1 MSNITEIQRLL
12 NEKADLQAQINI
24 SAFDGSIEV
33 KTVNDQKYIYVR
45 KREAGKYKSNYIDK
59 YSEELYALA
68 VNQSQ
73 QIRAVKKQLRKNVVT
88 VNSNDAKLG
97 YTESELSPRV
107 KLNIDFARANV
118 KSLIYDQ
125 AVLEGVSTT
134 FPQTETILE
143 NGEVNGVKATDVQ
156 KILNLKHA
164 WEFIVD
170 PDVVASPC
178 NYYMVSHIARLVNE
192 GFFENGGSVRAV
204 PVTIGGSSYVP
215 PIPNELD
222 VKEKIDEIINSGLE
236 DVDIAIELT
245 LYCMKT
251 QIFIDG
257 NKRASII
264 FANHFMIG
272 KGIGLLVVPENI
284 VSEFKSLLVAYYE
297 GRNEDE
303 IKAFLKEKC
312 WRKF

>member
-1 MSNITEIQRLL
+1 MEHIEKIQNLL
-12 NEKADLQAQINI
+12 NQKADLQSKIKI
-24 SAFDGSIEV
+24 SSFDGSIEI
-33 KTVNDQKYIYVR
+33 KNVNGDKYIYVR
-45 KREAGKYKSNYIDK
+45 KKEAGRNTSTYIDK
-59 YSEELYALA
+59 YSEELYATA
-68 VNQSQ
+68 INQAQEIRSIKK
-73 QIRAVKKQLRKNVVT
+73 QIRKIEKELAQ
-88 VNSNDAKLG
+88 LG
-97 YTESELSPRV
+97 YQENDLSPKV
-107 KLNIDFARANV
+107 QLNIDFARANI

-143 NGEVNGVKATDVQ
+143 NGIVNGVKASDVQ

-170 PDVVASPC
+170 KDVVGSPC
-178 NYYMVSHIARLVNE
+178 NFYLLSHIAKLVNE
-192 GFFENGGSVRAV
+192 GFYNNGGTVRSV
-204 PVTIGGSSYVP
+204 PVTIGGSSYIP

-222 VKEKIDEIINSGLE
+222 VKDNIDQIIHSNLDSI
-236 DVDIAIELT
+236 DIAIELT

-264 FANHFMIG
+264 FANHFMI
-272 KGIGLLVVPENI
+272 KNELGLLVVPENI
-284 VSEFKSLLVAYYE
+284 VPEFKTLLVAYYE
-297 GRNEDE
+297 ERDENE
-303 IKAFLKEKC
+303 IKEFLKEKC

>member
-1 MSNITEIQRLL
+1 MDNIEKIQKLL
-12 NEKADLQAQINI
+12 SDKADLQAQINI
-24 SAFDGSIEV
+24 SPFDGSIEI
-33 KTVNDQKYIYVR
+33 KTINGEKYIYIR
-45 KREAGKYKSNYIDK
+45 KKEASRNTSTYVDK
-59 YSEELYALA
+59 YSDDLYAVA
-68 VNQSQ
+68 INQAQ
-73 QIRAVKKQLRKNVVT
+73 QIRALKKQIRKIEKEL
-88 VNSNDAKLG
+88 ALLG
-97 YTESELSPRV
+97 YSENELSPRV

-143 NGEVNGVKATDVQ
+143 NGIVNGVKASDVQ
-156 KILNLKHA
+156 KILNLKRA

-178 NYYMVSHIARLVNE
+178 NYYLLSHIAKLVNE
-192 GFFENGGSVRAV
+192 GFYDNGGSIRSV
-204 PVTIGGSSYVP
+204 PVTIGGSSYIP
-215 PIPNELD
+215 PIPNEID
-222 VKEKIDEIINSGLE
+222 VKERIDSIIHSPLS
-236 DVDIAIELT
+236 DVDKAVELT

-264 FANHFMIG
+264 FANHFMIQHEL
-272 KGIGLLVVPENI
+272 GLLVVPENI
-284 VSEFKSLLVAYYE
+284 VSEFKKLLVEYYE
-297 GRNEDE
+297 EKDE
-303 IKAFLKEKC
+303 LQIKEFLKEKC

>member
-1 MSNITEIQRLL
+1 MQLL
-12 NEKADLQAQINI
+12 YGK
-24 SAFDGSIEV
+24 
-33 KTVNDQKYIYVR
+33 VNV
-45 KREAGKYKSNYIDK
+45 G
-59 YSEELYALA
+59 
-68 VNQSQ
+68 
-73 QIRAVKKQLRKNVVT
+73 
-88 VNSNDAKLG
+88 
-97 YTESELSPRV
+97 
-107 KLNIDFARANV
+107 
-118 KSLIYDQ
+118 
-125 AVLEGVSTT
+125 
-134 FPQTETILE
+134 
-143 NGEVNGVKATDVQ
+143 
-156 KILNLKHA
+156 
-164 WEFIVD
+164 
-170 PDVVASPC
+170 C
-178 NYYMVSHIARLVNE
+178 
-192 GFFENGGSVRAV
+192 FEYGCSVRAV

-297 GRNEDE
+297 GQNEDE

-312 WRKF
+312 WRKFK

>member
-1 MSNITEIQRLL
+1 M
-12 NEKADLQAQINI
+12 
-24 SAFDGSIEV
+24 
-33 KTVNDQKYIYVR
+33 
-45 KREAGKYKSNYIDK
+45 
-59 YSEELYALA
+59 
-68 VNQSQ
+68 
-73 QIRAVKKQLRKNVVT
+73 
-88 VNSNDAKLG
+88 
-97 YTESELSPRV
+97 
-107 KLNIDFARANV
+107 
-118 KSLIYDQ
+118 
-125 AVLEGVSTT
+125 
-134 FPQTETILE
+134 E

-192 GFFENGGSVRAV
+192 GFFENGGSVRVV

-297 GRNEDE
+297 GQNEDE

>member
-73 QIRAVKKQLRKNVVT
+73 QIRAVKKQLRKIEK
-88 VNSNDAKLG
+88 DLAKLG

-125 AVLEGVSTT
+125 AVLEGV
-134 FPQTETILE
+134 
-143 NGEVNGVKATDVQ
+143 
-156 KILNLKHA
+156 
-164 WEFIVD
+164 
-170 PDVVASPC
+170 
-178 NYYMVSHIARLVNE
+178 
-192 GFFENGGSVRAV
+192 
-204 PVTIGGSSYVP
+204 
-215 PIPNELD
+215 
-222 VKEKIDEIINSGLE
+222 
-236 DVDIAIELT
+236 
-245 LYCMKT
+245 
-251 QIFIDG
+251 
-257 NKRASII
+257 
-264 FANHFMIG
+264 
-272 KGIGLLVVPENI
+272 PENI

>member
-1 MSNITEIQRLL
+1 MENITEIQKLL
-12 NEKADLQAQINI
+12 NDKADLQAQINI
-24 SAFDGSIEV
+24 SAFDGSIEI
-33 KTVNDQKYIYVR
+33 KTVNEQKYIYVR
-45 KREAGKYKSNYIDK
+45 KREAGKYKSTYIDK

-68 VNQSQ
+68 INQAQ
-73 QIRAVKKQLRKNVVT
+73 QIREIKKRLRKIEKELAN
-88 VNSNDAKLG
+88 LG

-118 KSLIYDQ
+118 KNLIYDQ

-192 GFFENGGSVRAV
+192 GFYENGGSVRGV

-222 VKEKIDEIINSGLE
+222 VKERINEIINSGME
-236 DVDIAIELT
+236 DIDIAIELT

-272 KGIGLLVVPENI
+272 KGIGLLVVPENM
-284 VSEFKSLLVAYYE
+284 VPEFKTLLVAYYE

-303 IKAFLKEKC
+303 IREFLKNKC

>member
-1 MSNITEIQRLL
+1 MSNIEMIQKLL
-12 NEKADLQAQINI
+12 KDKADLQAQINI
-24 SAFDGSIEV
+24 SVFDGSIEI
-33 KTVNDQKYIYVR
+33 KTVNNEKYIYVR
-45 KREAGKYKSNYIDK
+45 KREAGKYKSTYIDK
-59 YSEELYALA
+59 YSEELYVMA

-73 QIRAVKKQLRKNVVT
+73 HIRAVKKQLRKVEKEL
-88 VNSNDAKLG
+88 AKLG
-97 YTESELSPRV
+97 YEEGDLTPRV
-107 KLNIDFARANV
+107 RMNIDFARANV

-143 NGEVNGVKATDVQ
+143 NGEVHGVKASDVQ

-178 NYYMVSHIARLVNE
+178 NYYLLSHIARIINE
-192 GFFENGGSVRAV
+192 GFYDNGGSVRGI
-204 PVTIGGSSYVP
+204 PVTIGGSTYVP
-215 PIPNELD
+215 PLPIEID
-222 VKEKIDEIINSGLE
+222 VKERIMDIIQSEMDLI
-236 DVDIAIELT
+236 DIAIELT

-264 FANHFMIG
+264 FTNHFMIQHG
-272 KGIGLLVVPENI
+272 LGLLVVPERI
-284 VSEFKSLLVAYYE
+284 VPEFKTLLIAYYE
-297 GRNEDE
+297 GRDE
-303 IKAFLKEKC
+303 TSIKDFLKERC
-312 WRKF
+312 WRQF